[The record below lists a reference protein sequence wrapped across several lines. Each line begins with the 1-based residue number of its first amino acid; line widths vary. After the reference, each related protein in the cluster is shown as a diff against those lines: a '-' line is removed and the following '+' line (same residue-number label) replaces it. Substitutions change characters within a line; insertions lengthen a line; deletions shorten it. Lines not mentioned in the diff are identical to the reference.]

1 MAKPGLGIDDRQ
13 PRRWLRCSRLI
24 QILCIVL
31 LGVAIATTTPSFL
44 WARPVPLSVPLSRV
58 EQVTP
63 GIHPLP
69 PSLVRWQSAQQTG
82 DYFDQIQPVSVGY
95 LVWSQFPIK
104 VFVEPLGALTPGSF
118 ESRRAR
124 AWINAM
130 QAAIAEWNV
139 YLPLQQISQADEA
152 NITIWRQTPPLR
164 LETTKTGLQVPR
176 ARTAETRFELYNE
189 PGPEPN
195 LAVRFTIQIRPN
207 QPDLYT
213 LATARHELGHALGL
227 WGHSTQPSDAL
238 YFAQV
243 RQPPPISD
251 RDVNTL
257 KRIYQQPT
265 RLGWRDLTLLR

>member
-1 MAKPGLGIDDRQ
+1 MAKPGLGMYDRQ
-13 PRRWLRCSRLI
+13 PRRWLRFGRLM
-24 QILCIVL
+24 QLLCIVF
-31 LGVAIATTTPSFL
+31 LGLAIATTAPSFL
-44 WARPVPLSVPLSRV
+44 WARPVPLSRV

-63 GIHPLP
+63 RIHPLP
-69 PSLVRWQSAQQTG
+69 PSLVRWQSARQPG

-95 LVWSQFPIK
+95 LVWSQFPIQ
-104 VFVEPLGALTPGSF
+104 VFVEPLGTVTPGSF
-118 ESRRAR
+118 ESRRAL
-124 AWINAM
+124 AWIEAM

-139 YLPLQQISQADEA
+139 YLPLQQVAQADGA
-152 NITIWRQTPPLR
+152 DITVWRQAPPLR
-164 LETTKTGLQVPR
+164 LEKTNKTNTGAPVPR
-176 ARTAETRFELYNE
+176 ARTAETRFELYE
-189 PGPEPN
+189 TPGPTPA
-195 LAVRFTIQIRPN
+195 LAARFTIQIRPN

-257 KRIYQQPT
+257 KRVYQQPT
-265 RLGWRDLTLLR
+265 RLGWRDRAFLR